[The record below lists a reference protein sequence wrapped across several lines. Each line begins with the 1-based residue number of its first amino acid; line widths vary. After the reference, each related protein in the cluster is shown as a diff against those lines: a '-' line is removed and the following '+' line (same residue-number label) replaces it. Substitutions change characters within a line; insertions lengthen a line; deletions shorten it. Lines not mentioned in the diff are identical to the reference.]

1 MYYGW
6 DQLLCTE
13 YISVCFIQDKLRKFS
28 YIGTFLKLSLYRIPE
43 FSLNRFHYI
52 FDICFQVVYFT
63 ATFPYVILLILLIR
77 GCTLDG
83 AIDGIKY
90 FIVPEWS
97 KLADLKVLCFT

>member
-1 MYYGW
+1 MIH
-6 DQLLCTE
+6 LF
-13 YISVCFIQDKLRKFS
+13 FILIVKIYLKNNNIFS
-28 YIGTFLKLSLYRIPE
+28 TFV
-43 FSLNRFHYI
+43 
-52 FDICFQVVYFT
+52 FQVVYFT

-97 KLADLKVLCFT
+97 KLADLKVLCSI